1 MFAVSGIVRDN
12 ATRAELSTGK
22 IDRRNKHPNACGICK
37 NRWFYSNHLFLQ
49 IPLDLLG
56 EIIGGLGKGQAVG
69 TQNLPEF
76 AIRFCAGEEL
86 QGTVPRHIAVGKS
99 ASLSQKVAMGFIV
112 GEKKLGTGVS
122 FR

>member
-37 NRWFYSNHLFLQ
+37 NRWFYSIHLFLQ
-49 IPLDLLG
+49 IPDLLG

-86 QGTVPRHIAVGKS
+86 QGTVPGHIAVGKRVI
-99 ASLSQKVAMGFIV
+99 LSQKVAMGFIV
-112 GEKKLGTGVS
+112 GKKKLGTGVS

>member
-1 MFAVSGIVRDN
+1 M
-12 ATRAELSTGK
+12 
-22 IDRRNKHPNACGICK
+22 
-37 NRWFYSNHLFLQ
+37 Q

-56 EIIGGLGKGQAVG
+56 EIMGGLSKREAVG

-86 QGTVPRHIAVGKS
+86 QGAVPGHIAVGKRVV
-99 ASLSQKVAMGFIV
+99 LSQKVAMGFIV

>member
-1 MFAVSGIVRDN
+1 MPLVRSYQLGKSIG
-12 ATRAELSTGK
+12 ATN
-22 IDRRNKHPNACGICK
+22 I
-37 NRWFYSNHLFLQ
+37 Q

-56 EIIGGLGKGQAVG
+56 EIMGGLSKREAVG

-86 QGTVPRHIAVGKS
+86 QGAVPGHIAVGKRVV
-99 ASLSQKVAMGFIV
+99 LSQKVAMGFIV

>member
-1 MFAVSGIVRDN
+1 MD
-12 ATRAELSTGK
+12 
-22 IDRRNKHPNACGICK
+22 
-37 NRWFYSNHLFLQ
+37 

-56 EIIGGLGKGQAVG
+56 EIIGGLGNGQAVS

-86 QGTVPRHIAVGKS
+86 QGAIPEHIAVGKRVV
-99 ASLSQKVAMGFIV
+99 LSQKVAMGFIV